1 MVIRMRVTRIDI
13 NMAEANRLLNSPQ
26 GEVSSLVVLTSQR
39 VRAMCVQQTPVQD
52 GDMKASY
59 GFALRVRPYRY
70 VMGRVMNF
78 DEAALWVQTGT
89 GIYGR
94 RGRPIRSTRPG
105 GRLRFEGKRD
115 GELLYRRSVRG
126 QPANPFMLRGLIRG
140 TSGRQRWVIKP
151 GAGVRGIGSGP

>member
-1 MVIRMRVTRIDI
+1 MVLRMRVTRIDI
-13 NMAEANRLLNSPQ
+13 NMVEANRLLNSPQ
-26 GEVSSLVVLTSQR
+26 GPVTSLVVLTSQR

-59 GFALRVRPYRY
+59 GFSLRVRPFRY

-89 GIYGR
+89 GIYGK
-94 RGRPIRSTRPG
+94 RGRPIRPRSKRY
-105 GRLRFEGKRD
+105 LRFHGKRD
-115 GELLYRRSVRG
+115 GALIYARSVKG

-140 TSGRQRWVIKP
+140 TSGRQRWTIRP
-151 GAGVRGIGSGP
+151 GSGTRNIGSGP

>member
-1 MVIRMRVTRIDI
+1 MVIRMRVTRVDI

-26 GEVSSLVVLTSQR
+26 GEVASLVVLTSQR

-59 GFALRVRPYRY
+59 GFSLRVRPFRY

-94 RGRPIRSTRPG
+94 RGRPITPKTKRF
-105 GRLRFEGKRD
+105 LRFEGKRD
-115 GELLYRRSVRG
+115 GALLYRRSVKG

-140 TSGRQRWVIKP
+140 TSGRQRWVITP
-151 GAGVRGIGSGP
+151 GSGVRNIGPGP